1 MTTRE
6 EQAPRNQEDKPERD
20 CAGNPPTGRPLRA
33 LFGRR
38 VFMPGEASADYNAL
52 YEQIRRAAAPC
63 DGLEEI
69 WVRDVVDEVWQ
80 CIRLKRMRAG
90 FLRDQT
96 SNLLT
101 RLLKE
106 AGVGEAERNRIVE
119 GLSRDDVSANVAI
132 YIHLSKSGDNLD
144 TVAELASARCRSTLR
159 CLDQMITSA
168 ESRRDKALRAI
179 GRHRECLGQR
189 LRAATKT
196 IDDAELSGSATR
208 AGAER

>member
-6 EQAPRNQEDKPERD
+6 KQASRSPEDKPERD
-20 CAGNPPTGRPLRA
+20 CAGNPPTGRPLRD

-38 VFMPGEASADYNAL
+38 IFMPGEASADYNAL
-52 YEQIRRAAAPC
+52 YEQIRHAAAPC

-69 WVRDVVDEVWQ
+69 WARDVVDEVWQ
-80 CIRLKRMRAG
+80 CIRLKRMRAS
-90 FLRDQT
+90 FLQAQT

-106 AGVGEAERNRIVE
+106 AGVSEAERNRIVE
-119 GLSRDDVSANVAI
+119 ELSRGRVHAI
-132 YIHLSKSGDNLD
+132 GTIHVHLSKSGDNLD
-144 TVAELASARCRSTLR
+144 TVVELASAQCRSTLR

-179 GRHRECLGQR
+179 GRHRESLGQR

-196 IDDAELSGSATR
+196 IDDAELSGSAAR